1 MKEEKI
7 EIIGNDNFK
16 ISAVLWLPEGAPRA
30 ILQITHGMTE
40 HIYRYKD
47 FAKELTAQGI
57 TVAGFDLRGH
67 GTNLN
72 ENGCAS
78 FGKNGWEGSLNDM
91 HLLHDYLENRFPNCP
106 YFMMGFSLGSF
117 LLREYLNIYDD
128 KLAGAA
134 ILGTG
139 YQPGVILTLMMA
151 IVKSQ
156 IKKCGFDN
164 TTPLVKK
171 LSFETYNSKFTP
183 NRTEFDWL
191 CSDDA
196 ELDTYIQDSLCS
208 DSISAGLFWQL
219 LGSMKHTGNRSAY
232 KKWDKKMPVLFLSG
246 EKDPVGNDG
255 KGVKKVKQ
263 TMNNVGIRNVS
274 MHLFPNVRHD
284 ILHEEKSGCAKQVR
298 KILIN
303 WMLNE

>member
-128 KLAGAA
+128 KK
-134 ILGTG
+134 IFD
-139 YQPGVILTLMMA
+139 
-151 IVKSQ
+151 
-156 IKKCGFDN
+156 GFDYEIGSN
-164 TTPLVKK
+164 YSTPLVKK

-191 CSDDA
+191 CSDDT

-219 LGSMKHTGNRSAY
+219 LGSMKRTGNRSAY

>member
-7 EIIGNDNFK
+7 EIVGNGDFK
-16 ISAVLWLPEGAPRA
+16 ISGVLWLPEEAPRA
-30 ILQITHGMTE
+30 ILQIAHGMTE

-47 FAKELTAQGI
+47 FAKGLTVQGI
-57 TVAGFDLRGH
+57 AVAGFDLRGH
-67 GTNLN
+67 GTNLK

-78 FGKNGWEGSLNDM
+78 FGENGWGNSLNDM
-91 HLLHDYLENRFPNCP
+91 HLLHDHLENRFPDYP

-117 LLREYLNIYDD
+117 LLREYLNKYDD
-128 KLAGAA
+128 KLSGAA

-139 YQPGVILTLMMA
+139 YQPGAILTFMMA

-219 LGSMKHTGNRSAY
+219 LGSMKRTGNSSAY
-232 KKWDKKMPVLFLSG
+232 KNWDKKMPVLLLSG
-246 EKDPVGNDG
+246 EKDSVGDDG
-255 KGVKKVKQ
+255 RGVEKVKQ
-263 TMNNVGIRNVS
+263 TMNNAGIRNVS
-274 MHLFPNVRHD
+274 MHLFPDARHD
-284 ILHEEKSGCAKQVR
+284 ILHEEKSGCANQVR

-303 WMLNE
+303 WMLNK